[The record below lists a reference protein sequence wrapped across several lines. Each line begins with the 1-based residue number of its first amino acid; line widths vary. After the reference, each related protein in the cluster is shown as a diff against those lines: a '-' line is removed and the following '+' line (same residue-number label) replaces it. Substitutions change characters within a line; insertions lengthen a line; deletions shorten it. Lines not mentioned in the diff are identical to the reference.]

1 MHRRNLLEA
10 LTRYA
15 QRHPDEQS
23 TVARFNRLLAD
34 HPNCFERDCW
44 AGHIT
49 GSAWLIDPSQSKLLL
64 THHRKLNMWLQLGGH
79 SDGDPDT
86 AAVAK
91 REAEEE
97 SGLPVTLLSN
107 EIFDIDVHAIPA
119 RKDDPGHEHFDVRFQ
134 LRAQHEDFVVSAE
147 SIDLAWVPLVD
158 LQQYTKEES
167 ILRMQRKWI
176 ALQTGEFGGSG
187 NTPAQI

>member
-1 MHRRNLLEA
+1 MHRRNLLEE

-15 QRHPDEQS
+15 HRHPDEQS
-23 TVARFNRLLAD
+23 SVARFNRLLED

-49 GSAWLIDPSQSKLLL
+49 GSAWLLDPSQSKLLL

-97 SGLPVTLLSN
+97 SGLPVALSATKFL
-107 EIFDIDVHAIPA
+107 ILMCTPFQPA
-119 RKDDPGHEHFDVRFQ
+119 RMIQG
-134 LRAQHEDFVVSAE
+134 
-147 SIDLAWVPLVD
+147 
-158 LQQYTKEES
+158 TS
-167 ILRMQRKWI
+167 ILTCVFSCGLNMKILWSARSR
-176 ALQTGEFGGSG
+176 
-187 NTPAQI
+187 

>member
-15 QRHPDEQS
+15 IRHPDEQS
-23 TVARFNRLLAD
+23 TVDRFSRLLED

-49 GSAWLIDPSQSKLLL
+49 GSAWLLNPSQSKLLL

-91 REAEEE
+91 REAEE
-97 SGLPVTLLSN
+97 S
-107 EIFDIDVHAIPA
+107 PA
-119 RKDDPGHEHFDVRFQ
+119 SP
-134 LRAQHEDFVVSAE
+134 
-147 SIDLAWVPLVD
+147 
-158 LQQYTKEES
+158 
-167 ILRMQRKWI
+167 
-176 ALQTGEFGGSG
+176 
-187 NTPAQI
+187 

>member
-10 LTRYA
+10 LGRYA
-15 QRHPDEQS
+15 QKHPEEIH
-23 TVARFNRLLAD
+23 TVERFNALLAA

-49 GSAWLIDPSQSKLLL
+49 GSAWLLDPARDSLLL

-79 SDGDPDT
+79 SDGDPNT

-97 SGLPVTLLSN
+97 SGLPVSLLSAD
-107 EIFDIDVHAIPA
+107 IFDIDIHAIPA
-119 RKDDPGHEHFDVRFQ
+119 RKDDPAHQHFDVRFLLQ
-134 LRAQHEDFVVSAE
+134 AQSRAFVVSAE
-147 SIDLAWVPLVD
+147 SIDLAWVPLND
-158 LQQYTKEES
+158 LQGYTDEES
-167 ILRMQRKWI
+167 ILRMQRKW
-176 ALQTGEFGGSG
+176 QVQVGS
-187 NTPAQI
+187 

>member
-15 QRHPDEQS
+15 QRHPDEQP
-23 TVARFNRLLAD
+23 TVDRFSRLLEG

-49 GSAWLIDPSQSKLLL
+49 GSAWLLDPSQSKLLL

-97 SGLPVTLLSN
+97 SGLPVTLVSS
-107 EIFDIDVHAIPA
+107 EIFDIDV
-119 RKDDPGHEHFDVRFQ
+119 RFQ
-134 LRAQHEDFVVSAE
+134 LLAQREDFVVSAE
-147 SIDLAWVPLVD
+147 SIDLAWVPLNA
-158 LQQYTKEES
+158 LQQYTDEES
-167 ILRMQRKWI
+167 ILRMQRKWRL
-176 ALQTGEFGGSG
+176 LQS
-187 NTPAQI
+187 P

>member
-15 QRHPDEQS
+15 QRHPDEQP
-23 TVARFNRLLAD
+23 TVDRFSRFLEG

-49 GSAWLIDPSQSKLLL
+49 GSAWLLDPSQSKLLL

-97 SGLPVTLLSN
+97 SGLPVTLVSP

-119 RKDDPGHEHFDVRFQ
+119 RKEDPQHEHFDVRFQ
-134 LRAQHEDFVVSAE
+134 LLAQREDFLVSAE
-147 SIDLAWVPLVD
+147 SIDLAWVPLNE
-158 LQQYTKEES
+158 LQQYTDEES
-167 ILRMQRKWI
+167 ILRMQRKWK
-176 ALQTGEFGGSG
+176 LQQSS
-187 NTPAQI
+187 